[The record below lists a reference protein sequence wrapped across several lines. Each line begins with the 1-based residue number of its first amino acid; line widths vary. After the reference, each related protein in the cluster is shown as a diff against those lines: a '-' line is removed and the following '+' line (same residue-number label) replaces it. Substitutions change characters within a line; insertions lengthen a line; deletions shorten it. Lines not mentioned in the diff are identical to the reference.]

1 MPIRHATLHQLKIF
15 DALVRHMSVTRAA
28 EALHLT
34 PPAVSI
40 QVKQLAEAAGQP
52 LVEQVGKKL
61 HLTTAGEAVA
71 HACRDILDRMERLSQ
86 ELTGLKGLE
95 QGRLSLAILTGAKYF
110 APRFLGD
117 FCARHPG
124 IDASLFVGNRE
135 VLLERI
141 KHNQDDLYILGQP
154 PQNARVVAKAFADNP
169 LVLVAHPGHPL
180 AAERAIAP
188 SRLKNFPFILREPG
202 SGTRLAMMDFFKRRG
217 VTLKVRMELGSNEAI
232 KQSVMAGL
240 GVAVLSQHNL
250 GLELAGGH
258 IVSLDVTGF
267 PLKRK
272 WYVMYPEG
280 KKLSKAARVFL
291 DFLLDQGAEYRPAP
305 GA

>member
-1 MPIRHATLHQLKIF
+1 
-15 DALVRHMSVTRAA
+15 
-28 EALHLT
+28 
-34 PPAVSI
+34 
-40 QVKQLAEAAGQP
+40 
-52 LVEQVGKKL
+52 
-61 HLTTAGEAVA
+61 
-71 HACRDILDRMERLSQ
+71 
-86 ELTGLKGLE
+86 
-95 QGRLSLAILTGAKYF
+95 
-110 APRFLGD
+110 
-117 FCARHPG
+117 
-124 IDASLFVGNRE
+124 
-135 VLLERI
+135 VLLERV
-141 KHNQDDLYILGQP
+141 KNNQDDLYILGQP
-154 PQNARVVAKAFADNP
+154 PKNARVVAKPFADNP

-188 SRLKNFPFILREPG
+188 SRLKDFPFILREPG